1 MDKLEAEKPSYSFTE
16 FNSLHEVPVDE
27 NPELEMPL
35 VIDSAGQLEQ
45 VDSNVSG
52 VDQFSPVEP
61 TKSQISEI
69 CTELR
74 RLRINPDPCLG
85 VVKKYW
91 ANVPGALARVKE
103 ALAQGWC
110 QNPTGLFINSCKS
123 GAKGEN
129 VVTSDVSAW
138 FERARKQ
145 RIVLAMTQGF
155 VYTPSGEAVEISE
168 MMRQFPLQ
176 E

>member
-1 MDKLEAEKPSYSFTE
+1 M
-16 FNSLHEVPVDE
+16 
-27 NPELEMPL
+27 
-35 VIDSAGQLEQ
+35 EQ
-45 VDSNVSG
+45 VDSTHEIDPHVSG
-52 VDQFSPVEP
+52 VDQLSPVEP

-91 ANVPGALARVKE
+91 ANVSGALARVKE

-110 QNPTGLFINSCKS
+110 ENPTGLFINSCKS

-138 FERARKQ
+138 FEWARKQ
-145 RIVLAMTQGF
+145 RIVLAMSQGF
-155 VYTPSGEAVEISE
+155 VYTPDGEAVEIGE
-168 MMRQFPLQ
+168 MMRRYPLQ